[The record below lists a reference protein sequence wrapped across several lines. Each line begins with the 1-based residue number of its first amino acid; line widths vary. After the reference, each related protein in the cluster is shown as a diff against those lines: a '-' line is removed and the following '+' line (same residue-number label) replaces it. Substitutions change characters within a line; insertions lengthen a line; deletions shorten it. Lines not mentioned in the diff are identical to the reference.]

1 MNADHAHESDLERRK
16 AECRGSIRKKLSG
29 FASRREAVSE
39 AIVDSF
45 VGSEY
50 WIPDSVVMAYL
61 ALPGE
66 VDLDGLWEREPRPT
80 LGVPRIEI
88 GDPHMAVCA
97 IGQPPADT
105 EPGPMGVRTPRDG
118 APEIEP
124 DSIRAVLVPGLG
136 FDESGNR
143 LGRGG
148 GYYDRFLA
156 AVGRLAPDVA
166 FIGVCWSEQVAQTV
180 PAGPLDVS
188 VHMLLTEHGL
198 RRCRA

>member
-1 MNADHAHESDLERRK
+1 MNADHDLDHRK
-16 AECRGSIRKKLSG
+16 ADCRKSIRSKLVGFAARREVLSG
-29 FASRREAVSE
+29 S
-39 AIVDSF
+39 IVDSF
-45 VGSEY
+45 VGSKF
-50 WIPDSVVMAYL
+50 WSLDSAVMAYL
-61 ALPGE
+61 ALPSE
-66 VDLDGLWEREPRPT
+66 VDLDGLWDHDPRPT

-88 GDPHMAVCA
+88 GDPRMTVRA
-97 IGQPPADT
+97 IGRPSTDT

-118 APEIEP
+118 ASAIEP
-124 DSIRAVLVPGLG
+124 ATIRAVLVPGLG

-156 AVGRLAPDVA
+156 TIQQQTPDVA
-166 FIGVCWSEQVAQTV
+166 IIGVCWSQQVVETV
-180 PAGPLDVS
+180 PAGPLDVA